1 MIIRR
6 NRYLQK
12 LISSQGNGLVKVV
25 TGGRRCGKSFLLFR
39 LFHDYLTETGILEDH
54 IIEMSFDD
62 RRNIKYRNP
71 DVLLDYVDEKVK
83 DKSKYYIL
91 LDEIQ
96 LVDHFVEVM
105 LSLMRND
112 QFELYVTGSNS
123 KFLSKDIAT
132 EFRGRG
138 QEIRVWPLSFSEYYA
153 AVEGDRRVAW
163 NDYYTF
169 GGLPQVLL
177 METEEKKIEYL
188 RTIYDLTYIS
198 DIIDRNALRNPEGLK
213 QLVEV
218 ISSGIGSP
226 TNPTRIANT
235 FKSGEK
241 IVIKESTIRNYLT
254 YLEDAFM
261 IEEARRYDVKGRK
274 YIGTENKYY
283 FSDMGLR
290 AISLN
295 FRQQEETHIMENII
309 YNELRCRGYLVD
321 VGVVEKWEKYDNGM
335 RKRKN
340 FEIDFVINK
349 GAERIYIQS
358 AYQMPTQEK
367 VAQEQNS
374 LLNVGDNFKKLIIVW
389 DDIKMKV
396 DDNGIITVGLLDF
409 LTGMYEL

>member
-1 MIIRR
+1 M
-6 NRYLQK
+6 
-12 LISSQGNGLVKVV
+12 V